1 MIRHVVVMTW
11 KPEAT
16 REQKQEVSAALAT
29 LPPLLTGLLN
39 YSFGHDAD
47 LADGNASFAV
57 VADFADTDSYL
68 AYRTHP
74 AHLDVIN
81 RVIAP
86 ISAQRRAVQFEC

>member
-16 REQKQEVSAALAT
+16 EEQKQEVSAALAT
-29 LPPLLTGLLN
+29 LPPLLKGLLN
-39 YSFGHDAD
+39 YSFGHDAA

-57 VADFADTDSYL
+57 VADFEDTESYL

-81 RVIAP
+81 RVITP
-86 ISAQRRAVQFEC
+86 ISLQRRAVQFEC

>member
-16 REQKQEVSAALAT
+16 EEQKQEVSAALAT
-29 LPPLLTGLLN
+29 LPPLLNGLLN
-39 YSFGHDAD
+39 YSFGHDAGM
-47 LADGNASFAV
+47 ADGNASFAV
-57 VADFADTDSYL
+57 VADFEDAESYL

-74 AHLDVIN
+74 AHIDVLN

-86 ISAQRRAVQFEC
+86 ISVQRRAVQYEC

>member
-16 REQKQEVSAALAT
+16 EEQKQEVSTALAT
-29 LPPLLTGLLN
+29 LPPLLKGLLN
-39 YSFGHDAD
+39 YSFGHDAGM
-47 LADGNASFAV
+47 ADGNASFAV
-57 VADFADTDSYL
+57 VADFEGAESYL

-81 RVIAP
+81 RVSAP
-86 ISAQRRAVQFEC
+86 ISVQRRAVQYEC

>member
-1 MIRHVVVMTW
+1 MIRHVVVLTW

-16 REQKQEVSAALAT
+16 QEQKQEVSAALGT
-29 LPPLLTGLLN
+29 LPPLLKGLLS
-39 YSFGHDAD
+39 YSFGHDAG

-57 VADFADTDSYL
+57 VADFEDVESYH

-86 ISAQRRAVQFEC
+86 ISAQRRAVQIEC